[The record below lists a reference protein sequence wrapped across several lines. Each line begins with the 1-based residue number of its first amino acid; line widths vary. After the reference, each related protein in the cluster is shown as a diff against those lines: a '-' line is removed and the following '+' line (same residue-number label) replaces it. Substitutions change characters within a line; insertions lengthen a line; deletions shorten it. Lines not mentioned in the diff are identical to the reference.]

1 MNTRVATRKRHKKST
16 KWGIHMRHLKKKN
29 LVLSLLS
36 ILLTLMMM
44 APQSAAALTLLE
56 AEDIEPLYSDL
67 TTEELIK
74 ALPESASLD
83 DPNLMLIN
91 RENRIEADLHMEF
104 AATASG
110 HYYDAAIRDDFNA
123 LITAAEEVGYHYQTI
138 SAYRT
143 MAYQA
148 ANFDGRYY
156 GYINEGYS
164 EADAFY
170 MTDMFVAPS
179 DATEHSTGL
188 AFDLLGYDYNEY
200 GRDLH
205 QVYGQY
211 GSAIWLAENS
221 QDYGFVLRYMQG
233 KTHITGYEYEPWH
246 FRFVGVEHAQFMH
259 EYGLSLEEYLS
270 LINLR
275 EEQADR

>member
-1 MNTRVATRKRHKKST
+1 MTRFKLNT
-16 KWGIHMRHLKKKN
+16 
-29 LVLSLLS
+29 LL
-36 ILLTLMMM
+36 LALTGFIFMLFLM
-44 APQSAAALTLLE
+44 APQSVAALTLLE

-67 TTEELIK
+67 TIEELIE

-83 DPNLMLIN
+83 DPYLMLIN
-91 RENRIEADLHMEF
+91 RENRIEADLDMEF

-110 HYYDAAIRDDFNA
+110 HYYDASIRDDFNA
-123 LITAAEEVGYHYQTI
+123 LITAAEEAGYYYQTI

-156 GYINEGYS
+156 GYINDGYS

-170 MTDMFVAPS
+170 MTDLFVAPA

-221 QDYGFVLRYMQG
+221 QDYGFILRYMQG
-233 KTHITGYEYEPWH
+233 KTPITGYEYEPWH

-259 EYGLSLEEYLS
+259 EHGILLEEYLT
-270 LINLR
+270 LIDLR
-275 EEQADR
+275 DSDQIEP

>member
-1 MNTRVATRKRHKKST
+1 MTRLKQQTLLVTLL
-16 KWGIHMRHLKKKN
+16 GIVM
-29 LVLSLLS
+29 LLWP
-36 ILLTLMMM
+36 
-44 APQSAAALTLLE
+44 PQTAAALTLLDP
-56 AEDIEPLYSDL
+56 ADIEPLYSDL
-67 TTEELIK
+67 TNEELIE
-74 ALPESASLD
+74 ALPESALLD
-83 DPNLMLIN
+83 DPFLLLIN
-91 RENRIEADLHMEF
+91 RDNRIEADLQMEF

-110 HYYDAAIRDDFNA
+110 HYYNAAIRDAFNA
-123 LITAAEEVGYHYQTI
+123 MITAAEEAGYYYQTV

-164 EADAFY
+164 EADAYY
-170 MTDMFVAPS
+170 MTDLFVAPA

-246 FRFVGVEHAQFMH
+246 FRYVGKEHAEYMH
-259 EYGLSLEEYLS
+259 EHGLILEEYLT
-270 LINLR
+270 LIQQR
-275 EEQADR
+275 DEQADEDNRPNQ

>member
-1 MNTRVATRKRHKKST
+1 MIGLAL
-16 KWGIHMRHLKKKN
+16 I
-29 LVLSLLS
+29 LSGMF
-36 ILLTLMMM
+36 TM
-44 APQSAAALTLLE
+44 APQSAAALALIDPTM
-56 AEDIEPLYSDL
+56 IEPLYTEL
-67 TTEELIK
+67 TVEELVE
-74 ALPESASLD
+74 ALPEKASID
-83 DPNLMLIN
+83 DPFLMLIN
-91 RENRIEADLHMEF
+91 RENRIEADLDMEF

-110 HYYDAAIRDDFNA
+110 HYYDAAIRDNFNA
-123 LITAAEEVGYHYQTI
+123 LITAAEEAGYHYQTI

-143 MAYQA
+143 MAYQT
-148 ANFDGRYY
+148 ANYDGRYY

-170 MTDMFVAPS
+170 MTDLFVAPA

-233 KTHITGYEYEPWH
+233 KTPITGYEYEPWH
-246 FRFVGVEHAQFMH
+246 FRYVGVDHAKFMH
-259 EYGLSLEEYLS
+259 EHGIVLEEYLT
-270 LINLR
+270 LIDLR
-275 EEQADR
+275 DELNDQ